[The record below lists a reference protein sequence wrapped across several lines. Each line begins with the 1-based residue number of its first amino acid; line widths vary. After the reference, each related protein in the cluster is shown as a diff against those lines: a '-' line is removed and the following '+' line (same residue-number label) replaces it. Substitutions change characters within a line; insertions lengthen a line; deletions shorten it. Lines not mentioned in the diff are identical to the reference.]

1 MAQFEL
7 PIYGEDNEL
16 VKTYE
21 TNIAKWGLLLEAHEA
36 QENLENKSTGEQI
49 EIIHKLLMKLFPGL
63 TLAELKNA
71 DVGDVFNT
79 FAQIVKKA
87 ENIHGSGGGNNSK
100 N

>member
-1 MAQFEL
+1 MPQFEL

-21 TNIAKWGLLLEAHEA
+21 TDIAKWGLLLEAHQE
-36 QENLENKSTGEQI
+36 QENLKDKSTGEQI
-49 EIIHKLLMKLFPGL
+49 NIIHKLLMKLFPGL
-63 TLAELKNA
+63 TIDELKNA

-87 ENIHGSGGGNNSK
+87 ENIHGSGNNSK

>member
-7 PIYGEDNEL
+7 PIYGEDNEI
-16 VKTYE
+16 VKTHE

-36 QENLENKSTGEQI
+36 NERLAEMSEGEQI
-49 EIIHKLLMKLFPGL
+49 GVIHTFLMKLFPGL
-63 TLAELKNA
+63 TLEELKNA

-79 FAQIVKKA
+79 FAQFMKKA
-87 ENIHGSGGGNNSK
+87 ESIHGSGNRSK